1 LAIVITLLEF
11 ETFVGNISI
20 VSLFVVLRVN
30 IALFSELISLNFKPK
45 LINVATSDDVFLILR
60 LSIVVE
66 LPLAFN
72 LN

>member
-30 IALFSELISLNFKPK
+30 IALCSELISLNFKPK